1 MKKKKPAPITTKE
14 KEKIKSLKE
23 TKKKQHFK
31 LHLILYLAELMRLVI
46 KEENGNTIIK
56 YKA

>member
-1 MKKKKPAPITTKE
+1 MIINNLSQQKNF
-14 KEKIKSLKE
+14 
-23 TKKKQHFK
+23 FK